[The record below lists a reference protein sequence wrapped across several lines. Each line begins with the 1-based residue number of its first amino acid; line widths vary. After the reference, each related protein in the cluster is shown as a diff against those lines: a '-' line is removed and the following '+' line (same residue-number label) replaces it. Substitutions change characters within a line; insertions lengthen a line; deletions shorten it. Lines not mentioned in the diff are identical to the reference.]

1 MAHTVLFSII
11 VPVYNVEPYLRRCV
25 NSILKQSLSDFEC
38 ILIND
43 GSTDKSGEIC
53 DEFARLDPRILVIHS
68 ENRGV
73 SAARNLGLERA
84 SGEYIVFVDS
94 DDWIGEKYLQD
105 LTGSEADYF
114 CESFFI
120 CDENE
125 KIEKEFK
132 LTISNFIALDKEMMI
147 SILKTGAARYP
158 FSKRFKSDIIQ
169 KGSVR
174 FDESIV
180 NSEDTLFIVDYLLY
194 CKDAEFFNAS
204 NYYYVRY
211 RSRTTLSNRISLER
225 LSESSAARS
234 KIAGRLFEKGSEG
247 YNDLYFFG
255 VSFPYVHYLW
265 SVFFNKTY
273 GILNNYFFGIRFM
286 NNPDVRKVIRYSP
299 DALWVLPVSQRTIRA
314 YISNSRFKLLIAC
327 ILDKFNH

>member
-1 MAHTVLFSII
+1 MFSII
-11 VPVYNVEPYLRRCV
+11 VPVYNVEPYLKRCI
-25 NSILKQSLSDFEC
+25 NSILKQRLSDFEC
-38 ILIND
+38 ILIDD

-53 DEFARLDPRILVIHS
+53 DEYARLDPRIHVIHS

-105 LTGSEADYF
+105 LTGSEADYY

-132 LTISNFIALDKEMMI
+132 LNINNLKTIDKEIII
-147 SILKTGAARYP
+147 SILKAGAARNAC
-158 FSKRFKSDIIQ
+158 SKRFKSDIIR
-169 KGSVR
+169 KGNVR
-174 FDESIV
+174 FDEGIV
-180 NSEDTLFIVDYLLY
+180 YSEDTLFIIDYLFH
-194 CKDAEFFNAS
+194 CENAVFDNIS

-211 RSRTTLSNRISLER
+211 RSRTTLSNRISLEK
-225 LSESSAARS
+225 LSESSVARS
-234 KIAGRLFEKGSEG
+234 KIVGRLFDKDSEE
-247 YNDLYFFG
+247 YNAYYFFG

-299 DALWVLPVSQRTIRA
+299 DALWVLPVSQRMIQA
-314 YISNSRFKLLIAC
+314 YISNSRLKLLIAC
-327 ILDKFNH
+327 ILEKFHH